1 MANVEQFPMTEAKNS
16 ILHGG
21 HCICPGFCLATTP
34 PPPPQKEQE
43 IKSRPRQY
51 KGQGDRVHFTSSFPS
66 GMQYEFHTG
75 GGWLLTQL

>member
-16 ILHGG
+16 ILHRG
-21 HCICPGFCLATTP
+21 HCISPGFCLATNP
-34 PPPPQKEQE
+34 PHTKKEQK
-43 IKSRPRQY
+43 IKSRPCQY
-51 KGQGDRVHFTSSFPS
+51 KGQGDRVHFTSGFPS